1 MSGSF
6 LSVEDKKEPL
16 ILGFLFLEGL
26 AKTSSGSLHP
36 LSSSFGSP
44 SHLHV
49 IPNLPD
55 LHSPEL

>member
-6 LSVEDKKEPL
+6 LSS
-16 ILGFLFLEGL
+16 GTSLFPEGL

-36 LSSSFGSP
+36 LSSSLGSP

-55 LHSPEL
+55 LHSPEP